1 MFHIS
6 VESNRSVSAV
16 KCEAHIGE
24 VCPPLLLEYETMQM
38 RFSDIQTAL
47 KAIGTTKND
56 FPQID
61 KVMKISLVDWR
72 SLVGVWPVLLVIQCP
87 DEACNVNQPVSE

>member
-1 MFHIS
+1 MGLS
-6 VESNRSVSAV
+6 VQSNVKLSLGKSA
-16 KCEAHIGE
+16 H
-24 VCPPLLLEYETMQM
+24 LLSWNMKTMQM
-38 RFSDIQTAL
+38 RYSDIQTAL